1 MFLPTNMVYIAIA
14 IAIEQFGYGF
24 GFTAYMMYMMF
35 FSEGE
40 FKTSHYAICTSF
52 MALSMILP
60 GLVAGYIQ
68 EAIGYQHFF
77 WMVIACSVATFL
89 VTFLARRIVNPTYGK
104 K

>member
-1 MFLPTNMVYIAIA
+1 
-14 IAIEQFGYGF
+14 
-24 GFTAYMMYMMF
+24 
-35 FSEGE
+35 
-40 FKTSHYAICTSF
+40 
-52 MALSMILP
+52 MILP

-89 VTFLARRIVNPTYGK
+89 VTFLARRIVNANYGK